1 MRSSRS
7 QTSSSVHE
15 SKLVLDLVARA
26 EQVARDNAPE
36 VVKELHIRIGA
47 LSHVEPTALRRH
59 MEIFMEDPLLG
70 DATVI
75 VTKSTDE
82 DAREA
87 RGVVLTSI
95 NVTGG

>member
-7 QTSSSVHE
+7 LTSSSVHE

-26 EQVARDNAPE
+26 EQVARDNAPD
-36 VVKELHIRIGA
+36 VVKELRIRIGA

-59 MEIFMEDPLLG
+59 MEIFMEDSLLA

-87 RGVVLTSI
+87 RDVVLTSV
-95 NVTGG
+95 NVSGG